1 MRPAFRRDLPP
12 WEQPQPAP
20 AKPAPLRV
28 RRRYSFALV
37 ASLAA
42 LGLTQAATAAA
53 SDLSQASP
61 AAQSSAVAHAVPT
74 ALPTTTTTAPPAT
87 VPPATVPP
95 TTAPPATTPPAPR
108 KVVVA
113 AAPTPSPSGYG
124 CGPAL
129 AYLAAHSAPGFRFE
143 CPGYSLGH
151 QAMTCINVPGVCA
164 GEKLIVITVP
174 CRAAYMNEASNSYSV
189 QGLSNAPIDPYGYC
203 H

>member
-1 MRPAFRRDLPP
+1 M
-12 WEQPQPAP
+12 
-20 AKPAPLRV
+20 
-28 RRRYSFALV
+28 

-53 SDLSQASP
+53 SDLSQATPAVQASAVSHP
-61 AAQSSAVAHAVPT
+61 AARPATTTVSVA
-74 ALPTTTTTAPPAT
+74 PTTSTAPPTTSAPTTVPPVTAPPAPPRPATTTAP
-87 VPPATVPP
+87 
-95 TTAPPATTPPAPR
+95 
-108 KVVVA
+108 A
-113 AAPTPSPSGYG
+113 APSGYG

-151 QAMTCINVPGVCA
+151 QAMTCIDVPGVCA

-174 CRAAYMNEASNSYSV
+174 CKAAYMNEASNSFSV